1 MTTMRNRQLTALLL
15 GNSQP
20 LSIRTV
26 PIFSANTE
34 GSWWQSRGATWQA
47 WWECQEKEH
56 EGQKQRRGEPHT
68 SPFPLSDW
76 GIVADA
82 HHLCGAPRSGTLAR
96 LPYHISERE
105 LHVFLGCLQSKKL
118 SVEEHEGVEKDKG
131 RIDPQ
136 LLALPEVFFLHTGEY
151 SICDGQRE
159 KQRGAASQT
168 HLSSYTYTH
177 LAVGFLLHIN
187 PDV

>member
-1 MTTMRNRQLTALLL
+1 MKQPATVYQDCFHLFCKHRGKL
-15 GNSQP
+15 GAKQ
-20 LSIRTV
+20 RTNLAGMV
-26 PIFSANTE
+26 GMP
-34 GSWWQSRGATWQA
+34 G
-47 WWECQEKEH
+47 KEH
-56 EGQKQRRGEPHT
+56 KGQKQRRGEPHT

-105 LHVFLGCLQSKKL
+105 LHVFLSCLQSKKL

-159 KQRGAASQT
+159 KQRGSASQT
-168 HLSSYTYTH
+168 HLSSYTYIH
-177 LAVGFLLHIN
+177 LTVGFLLYIN
-187 PDV
+187 PDI